1 MSQSSTKLSAFRL
14 CSKNNHSK
22 VLELWDSYQLLLED
36 IFIWIPHYSLPSFS
50 RYFFLAKTWQRIGI
64 FQMET
69 FYQHG
74 QFLWRAANATW
85 WLSGLQREG
94 SRSKFLSSAEFC
106 WDQYISP
113 EYVDS
118 NEQELESTSVS
129 QLPFFIL
136 PQRLGLIHVLDQ
148 YELFNSFHLSW
159 TTFQHIFYTFIILP
173 IQMLAFHPFQL
184 IQTKIILHLFCR
196 Y

>member
-1 MSQSSTKLSAFRL
+1 MRLIPAPFRRHLYLNSALLSAFFFW
-14 CSKNNHSK
+14 
-22 VLELWDSYQLLLED
+22 VY
-36 IFIWIPHYSLPSFS
+36 
-50 RYFFLAKTWQRIGI
+50 FLAKTWQNFGI
-64 FQMET
+64 SQMET
-69 FYQHG
+69 FFQRG

-118 NEQELESTSVS
+118 SEQELESTNVS

-148 YELFNSFHLSW
+148 YELFNSFHLS
-159 TTFQHIFYTFIILP
+159 
-173 IQMLAFHPFQL
+173 
-184 IQTKIILHLFCR
+184 
-196 Y
+196 